1 MGEPI
6 DTRSDGTQF
15 RYDDAT
21 RQVLDEIIAHGVQYL
36 HLEAMGD
43 AQWWIGLTLA
53 NGEYWHINLGARSE
67 RAKGYCFAE
76 LQDEGG
82 A

>member
-1 MGEPI
+1 MHPT

-15 RYDDAT
+15 RYDDDT
-21 RQVLDEIIAHGVQYL
+21 RQFLDEIIAHDVQCL

-43 AQWWIGLTLA
+43 AQFWIGLTLA
-53 NGEYWHINLGARSE
+53 NGEYWHINLGARNE
-67 RAKGYCFAE
+67 RAKGYCLAE
-76 LQDEGG
+76 LQAEGD